1 MEEKIEIGK
10 VDNFYNNIQETEIS
24 DISKIIQEMIQIKNS
39 DHKLEKKKTKPY
51 SINDKIKLNK
61 MSFNVATR
69 INKYHI
75 ESYDIVD
82 EALSCISEY
91 EPSIANDLY
100 DYYFEVYI
108 DVLTELEISGDDIET
123 IKENV
128 DKIYNTM
135 LGKVKHQIF
144 DCKKTTIPTN
154 KQVTYIGAITAYV
167 FYKCKFLI
175 PIENNGSLFSEN
187 IGIGSSTG

>member
-1 MEEKIEIGK
+1 MEEKIETGK

-144 DCKKTTIPTN
+144 DCKKQLYQQIS
-154 KQVTYIGAITAYV
+154 K
-167 FYKCKFLI
+167 
-175 PIENNGSLFSEN
+175 
-187 IGIGSSTG
+187 